1 MAAEGPT
8 RVSID
13 SRGTQFLDADHSI
26 GSIDSVENLFLDDEK
41 PEEPTTPSIDSLESL
56 FLDADH
62 SIESIDSVENLFLG
76 DEKPEEPTPTS
87 IVSLES
93 LFLDADYSI
102 ESIDSVENLFLDH
115 EKPEKPSPASID
127 SLESLLS
134 TVEEPEDHIPSAPD
148 SLERLISAVEN
159 SHKEPGDLVLPPQSG
174 AERWFSDAEEP
185 EDPIPPAPDSLE
197 RLISAIENSHR
208 EPGDPVLPPQGT
220 VDRRFSDA
228 EEPEDPIP
236 PAPDSLERLIS
247 AIENSHKEPGD
258 PVLPPQGTVDRRFS
272 DAEEPEDHIPPA
284 PNSLERLVSLVEKP
298 HMKPENPVP
307 PPPSGLESPSPDVE
321 TPDTPAKI
329 AALEE
334 SAQPFAPSWDGCSG
348 VFNDGNGLSSV
359 ENERIHHHKHAVV
372 GREWEREMPL
382 AEYRARATAHLNSL
396 EREKIVELCQ
406 VEDLAVV
413 KYNLDTGEVGIV
425 RRDDGLIKTFFRPND
440 AHYLLRKVDSGLWG
454 EPAIAD
460 GFESSVQS
468 SDFADDPQN
477 FYLFSRLEELAL
489 ELSHQA
495 HEMVAAFAQTE
506 STARDMVLL
515 LARLGECRFIVFE
528 FQRRILTE
536 AQSDAVFLL
545 RKKIVGAIA
554 SFEGLERYRPQELIA
569 SVKLSLENEIKKQED
584 WWAQAATLVTDLDD
598 LEASLLERER
608 VGFALLELRVLQL
621 HQRML
626 GIDLLPFECR
636 IQRSDINLRGVFYQ
650 LATRFNLRE
659 ARRVSPE
666 AFFWRRMAANIA

>member
-208 EPGDPVLPPQGT
+208 
-220 VDRRFSDA
+220 
-228 EEPEDPIP
+228 
-236 PAPDSLERLIS
+236 
-247 AIENSHKEPGD
+247 EPGD